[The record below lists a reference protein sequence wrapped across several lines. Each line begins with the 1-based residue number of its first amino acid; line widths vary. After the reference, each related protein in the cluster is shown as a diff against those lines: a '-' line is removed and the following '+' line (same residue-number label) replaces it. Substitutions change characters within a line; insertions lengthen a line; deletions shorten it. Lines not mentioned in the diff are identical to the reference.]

1 MCPSAGLEL
10 FLDLE
15 KSRPPVPD
23 GQHIYNK
30 LLFDAV
36 NQELARCLHE
46 VSQFGSLAQLAACI
60 HLPAFSQCG
69 MIAQLI
75 VVRHSAVAEIA
86 CESPQAT

>member
-1 MCPSAGLEL
+1 MPVSPSAGLEL

-36 NQELARCLHE
+36 NQELARCLRE
-46 VSQFGSLAQLAACI
+46 VSQLAAWPSWL
-60 HLPAFSQCG
+60 HAFTSQ
-69 MIAQLI
+69 LYPI
-75 VVRHSAVAEIA
+75 V
-86 CESPQAT
+86 P